1 MGINNRNHPE
11 LQAEDRGAHSI
22 KNAERKEP
30 LRALVGAIQ
39 KFSTEDRARDPDHG
53 IFKGVSFKLPLVSQS
68 GAD

>member
-39 KFSTEDRARDPDHG
+39 KFSTEDGPG
-53 IFKGVSFKLPLVSQS
+53 IRTTVFL
-68 GAD
+68 

>member
-11 LQAEDRGAHSI
+11 LQAEDRGAHST

-39 KFSTEDRARDPDHG
+39 KFSTEE
-53 IFKGVSFKLPLVSQS
+53 S
-68 GAD
+68 GPRYF